1 MYKRAVKAFG
11 KDKVRLFNRPYQ
23 LFSSFCKE
31 NMAEGIESM
40 ALYTREIR
48 RNPDI
53 KIIVVVVVEAAM
65 IIVCDP
71 EMIRKI
77 IN

>member
-1 MYKRAVKAFG
+1 MYERAVKAFG
-11 KDKVRLFNRPYQ
+11 KDKVGLFNRPYQ
-23 LFSSFCKE
+23 LYSSFCKE
-31 NMAEGIESM
+31 NMAESINSM

-77 IN
+77 IT